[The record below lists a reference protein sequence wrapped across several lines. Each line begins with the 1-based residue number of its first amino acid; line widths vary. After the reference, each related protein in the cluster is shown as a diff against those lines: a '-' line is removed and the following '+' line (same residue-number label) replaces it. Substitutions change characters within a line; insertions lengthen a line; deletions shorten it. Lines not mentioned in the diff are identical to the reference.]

1 VRIRLALAAL
11 ALLSLGA
18 DDGPVRVESLAGEPV
33 ELALAPGEAAL
44 VVHFWASWCR
54 DCGDELAGFA
64 QALGGCAERRVRVAC
79 VNVGESRE
87 EAERFLARH
96 APGVTTLR
104 DPKGR
109 AWRKLSGAG
118 LPLHLILTPAGRR
131 VELGAKRAEEWRRI
145 FAELGCAPPP
155 TPGGSSPGS

>member
-1 VRIRLALAAL
+1 VRRALLVAAA

-18 DDGPVRVESLAGEPV
+18 GEEPLRVESLAGEPV
-33 ELALAPGEAAL
+33 ELALAPGEKAL

-64 QALGGCAERRVRVAC
+64 QAAAACAERGVRVAC

-96 APGVTTLR
+96 APGTTVLR

-109 AWRKLSGAG
+109 AWRRVSGAG
-118 LPLHLILTPAGRR
+118 LPLHLIVTPAGRR
-131 VELGAKRAEEWRRI
+131 VELGAKSAEAWRRI
-145 FAELGCAPPP
+145 LGELGCR
-155 TPGGSSPGS
+155 